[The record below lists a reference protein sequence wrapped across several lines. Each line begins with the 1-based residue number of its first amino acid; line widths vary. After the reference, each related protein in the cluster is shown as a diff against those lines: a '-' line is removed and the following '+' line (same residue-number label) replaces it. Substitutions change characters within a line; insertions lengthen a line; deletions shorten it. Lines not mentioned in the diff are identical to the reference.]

1 MDNNRIVD
9 VSKLSRIVTLV
20 SVVIPLIIAIFVGVN
35 SNEEFLIW
43 AIITLISFWV
53 SSYIFEKGKVILRVG
68 SIIDKDKRFYLTD
81 NGKKI
86 DTLRIRI
93 EEDVSENEVLKRL
106 EDFLIKNNVKQY
118 SKLYIVGSNSKDTV
132 EIIQNIFTGI
142 GVLLFLIAFCS

>member
-9 VSKLSRIVTLV
+9 ISKLSRIVTLV

-43 AIITLISFWV
+43 AIITLTSFWV

-93 EEDVSENEVLKRL
+93 EEDVSEKEVLKRL

-132 EIIQNIFTGI
+132 EIIQNI
-142 GVLLFLIAFCS
+142 LSR

>member
-43 AIITLISFWV
+43 AIITLISYWLA
-53 SSYIFEKGKVILRVG
+53 SYIFEKGKVILRVG

-86 DTLRIRI
+86 DSLRIRN
-93 EEDVSENEVLKRL
+93 EENVSENEVLKRL

-118 SKLYIVGSNSKDTV
+118 SKLYIVGSNSKEDI
-132 EIIQNIFTGI
+132 EIVRNI
-142 GVLLFLIAFCS
+142 LNR

>member
-9 VSKLSRIVTLV
+9 ISKLSRIVTII

-43 AIITLISFWV
+43 AIITLISYWLA
-53 SSYIFEKGKVILRVG
+53 SYIFEKGKVILRVG

-86 DTLRIRI
+86 DSLRIRN
-93 EEDVSENEVLKRL
+93 EENVSENEVLKRL
-106 EDFLIKNNVKQY
+106 EVFLIKNNVKQY
-118 SKLYIVGSNSKDTV
+118 SKLYIVGSNSKDNV
-132 EIIQNIFTGI
+132 EIIQNI
-142 GVLLFLIAFCS
+142 LSK

>member
-9 VSKLSRIVTLV
+9 ISKLSRIVTIV

-43 AIITLISFWV
+43 AIITLTSFWLA
-53 SSYIFEKGKVILRVG
+53 SYIFEKGKVILRVG

-106 EDFLIKNNVKQY
+106 EDFLIKNNVQQY
-118 SKLYIVGSNSKDTV
+118 SKLYVVGSNSKDNV
-132 EIIQNIFTGI
+132 EIIQNI
-142 GVLLFLIAFCS
+142 LSK

>member
-9 VSKLSRIVTLV
+9 ISKLSRIVTIV
-20 SVVIPLIIAIFVGVN
+20 SVVVPLVIAIFVGVN

-43 AIITLISFWV
+43 AIITLISYWLA
-53 SSYIFEKGKVILRVG
+53 SYIFEKGKVILRVG

-106 EDFLIKNNVKQY
+106 EDFLIKNNVQQY
-118 SKLYIVGSNSKDTV
+118 SKLYVVGSNSKDNV
-132 EIIQNIFTGI
+132 EIIQNI
-142 GVLLFLIAFCS
+142 LSK

>member
-9 VSKLSRIVTLV
+9 ISKLSRIVSIV
-20 SVVIPLIIAIFVGVN
+20 SVVIPLIIASFVGVN

-43 AIITLISFWV
+43 AIIILISFWLA
-53 SSYIFEKGKVILRVG
+53 SYIFEKGKVILRVG
-68 SIIDKDKRFYLTD
+68 SIIVKDKRFYLTN

-106 EDFLIKNNVKQY
+106 KDFLIKNNVKQY
-118 SKLYIVGSNSKDTV
+118 SKLYIVGSNSKDDV
-132 EIIQNIFTGI
+132 SALENI
-142 GVLLFLIAFCS
+142 LSK

>member
-43 AIITLISFWV
+43 AIITLTSFWL

-68 SIIDKDKRFYLTD
+68 SIIDKDKRFYLTN

-86 DTLRIRI
+86 DTLRIRT
-93 EEDVSENEVLKRL
+93 EEHVSENEVLKRL
-106 EDFLIKNNVKQY
+106 KDFLIKNNVKQY
-118 SKLYIVGSNSKDTV
+118 NKLYIVGSNSKDDV
-132 EIIQNIFTGI
+132 SVLENILTK
-142 GVLLFLIAFCS
+142 

>member
-43 AIITLISFWV
+43 AIITLTSFWLA
-53 SSYIFEKGKVILRVG
+53 SYIFEKGKVILRVG
-68 SIIDKDKRFYLTD
+68 SIIDKDKRFYLTN
-81 NGKKI
+81 NGKRI

-106 EDFLIKNNVKQY
+106 EDFLIKNNVQQY
-118 SKLYIVGSNSKDTV
+118 SKLYVVGSNSKEDV
-132 EIIQNIFTGI
+132 SVLENI
-142 GVLLFLIAFCS
+142 LSK

>member
-9 VSKLSRIVTLV
+9 VSKLSRIVTII
-20 SVVIPLIIAIFVGVN
+20 SVVIPLIIAFFVGVN

-106 EDFLIKNNVKQY
+106 EDFLIKNNVQQY
-118 SKLYIVGSNSKDTV
+118 SKLYVVGSNSKDNV
-132 EIIQNIFTGI
+132 EIIQNI
-142 GVLLFLIAFCS
+142 LSK

>member
-9 VSKLSRIVTLV
+9 ISKLSRIVTLV

-43 AIITLISFWV
+43 AIITLTSFWLA
-53 SSYIFEKGKVILRVG
+53 SYIFEKGKVILRVG

-118 SKLYIVGSNSKDTV
+118 SKLYIVGSNSKDNV
-132 EIIQNIFTGI
+132 EIIQNI
-142 GVLLFLIAFCS
+142 LSK

>member
-9 VSKLSRIVTLV
+9 ISKLSRIVTIV

-43 AIITLISFWV
+43 AIITLISFGLA
-53 SSYIFEKGKVILRVG
+53 SYIFEKGKVILRVG

-86 DTLRIRI
+86 DTLRIRN
-93 EEDVSENEVLKRL
+93 EEDVSEKEVLKRL

-118 SKLYIVGSNSKDTV
+118 SKLYVVGSNSKDSV
-132 EIIQNIFTGI
+132 EIIQNI
-142 GVLLFLIAFCS
+142 LSK

>member
-43 AIITLISFWV
+43 AIITLTSFWV

-106 EDFLIKNNVKQY
+106 EDFLINNNVKQY

-132 EIIQNIFTGI
+132 EIIQNI
-142 GVLLFLIAFCS
+142 LSK

>member
-1 MDNNRIVD
+1 M
-9 VSKLSRIVTLV
+9 
-20 SVVIPLIIAIFVGVN
+20 A
-35 SNEEFLIW
+35 
-43 AIITLISFWV
+43 
-53 SSYIFEKGKVILRVG
+53 SYIFEKGKVILRVG

-118 SKLYIVGSNSKDTV
+118 SKLYIVGSNSKEDI
-132 EIIQNIFTGI
+132 EIVRNI
-142 GVLLFLIAFCS
+142 LNR

>member
-9 VSKLSRIVTLV
+9 ISKLSRIVTIV
-20 SVVIPLIIAIFVGVN
+20 SVVVPLVIAIFVGVN

-43 AIITLISFWV
+43 AIITLISYWLA
-53 SSYIFEKGKVILRVG
+53 SYIFEKGKVILRVG
-68 SIIDKDKRFYLTD
+68 SIIDKDKRFYLTN
-81 NGKKI
+81 NGKRI

-118 SKLYIVGSNSKDTV
+118 SKLYIVGSNSKDNV
-132 EIIQNIFTGI
+132 EIIQNI
-142 GVLLFLIAFCS
+142 LSK

>member
-43 AIITLISFWV
+43 AIITLTSFWLA
-53 SSYIFEKGKVILRVG
+53 SYIFEKGKVILRVG
-68 SIIDKDKRFYLTD
+68 SIIDKDKRFYLSD
-81 NGKKI
+81 NDKKI

-118 SKLYIVGSNSKDTV
+118 SKLYIVGSNSKDNV
-132 EIIQNIFTGI
+132 EIIQNI
-142 GVLLFLIAFCS
+142 LSK

>member
-9 VSKLSRIVTLV
+9 ISKLSRIVTII

-43 AIITLISFWV
+43 AIITLTSFWLA
-53 SSYIFEKGKVILRVG
+53 SYIFEKGKVILRVG

-118 SKLYIVGSNSKDTV
+118 SKLYIVGSNSKDNV
-132 EIIQNIFTGI
+132 EIIQNI
-142 GVLLFLIAFCS
+142 LSK

>member
-9 VSKLSRIVTLV
+9 ISKLSRIVTLV

-106 EDFLIKNNVKQY
+106 EDFLIKNNMKQY

-132 EIIQNIFTGI
+132 EIIQNI
-142 GVLLFLIAFCS
+142 LSK

>member
-9 VSKLSRIVTLV
+9 ISKLSRIVSIV
-20 SVVIPLIIAIFVGVN
+20 SVVIPLIIASFVGVN

-43 AIITLISFWV
+43 TIIILISFWLA
-53 SSYIFEKGKVILRVG
+53 SYIFEKGKVILRVG
-68 SIIDKDKRFYLTD
+68 SIIDKDKRFYLTN

-106 EDFLIKNNVKQY
+106 KDFLIKNNVKQY
-118 SKLYIVGSNSKDTV
+118 SKLYIVGSNSKDDV
-132 EIIQNIFTGI
+132 SALENI
-142 GVLLFLIAFCS
+142 LSK

>member
-43 AIITLISFWV
+43 AIITLTSFWLA
-53 SSYIFEKGKVILRVG
+53 SYIFEKGKVILRVG
-68 SIIDKDKRFYLTD
+68 SIIDKDKRFYLTN
-81 NGKKI
+81 NGKRI

-118 SKLYIVGSNSKDTV
+118 SKLYIVGSNSKDNV
-132 EIIQNIFTGI
+132 EIIQNI
-142 GVLLFLIAFCS
+142 LSK

>member
-9 VSKLSRIVTLV
+9 ISKLSRIVTIV

-43 AIITLISFWV
+43 AIITLISYWLA
-53 SSYIFEKGKVILRVG
+53 SYIFEKGKVILRVG

-86 DTLRIRI
+86 DSLRIRN
-93 EEDVSENEVLKRL
+93 EENVSENEVLKRL
-106 EDFLIKNNVKQY
+106 EDFLIKNNVQQY
-118 SKLYIVGSNSKDTV
+118 SKLYVVGSNSKDNV
-132 EIIQNIFTGI
+132 EIIQNI
-142 GVLLFLIAFCS
+142 LSK

>member
-9 VSKLSRIVTLV
+9 ISKLSRIVTIV
-20 SVVIPLIIAIFVGVN
+20 SVVVPLVIAIFVGVN

-43 AIITLISFWV
+43 AIITLTSFWLA
-53 SSYIFEKGKVILRVG
+53 SYIFEKGKVILRVG
-68 SIIDKDKRFYLTD
+68 SIIDKDKRFYLTN
-81 NGKKI
+81 NGKRI

-118 SKLYIVGSNSKDTV
+118 SKLYIVGSNSKDNV
-132 EIIQNIFTGI
+132 EIIQNI
-142 GVLLFLIAFCS
+142 LSK

>member
-9 VSKLSRIVTLV
+9 ISKLSRIVTIV

-43 AIITLISFWV
+43 AIITLISFGLA
-53 SSYIFEKGKVILRVG
+53 SYIFEKGKVILRVG

-118 SKLYIVGSNSKDTV
+118 SKLYIVGSNSKEDI
-132 EIIQNIFTGI
+132 EIVRNIWNR
-142 GVLLFLIAFCS
+142 

>member
-9 VSKLSRIVTLV
+9 ISKLSRIVTII
-20 SVVIPLIIAIFVGVN
+20 SVVVPLVIAIFVGVN

-43 AIITLISFWV
+43 AIITLTSFWLA
-53 SSYIFEKGKVILRVG
+53 SYIFEKGKVFLRVG
-68 SIIDKDKRFYLTD
+68 SIIDKDKRFYLTN
-81 NGKKI
+81 NGKRI

-118 SKLYIVGSNSKDTV
+118 SKLYIVGSNSKEDI
-132 EIIQNIFTGI
+132 EIVRNI
-142 GVLLFLIAFCS
+142 LNR

>member
-43 AIITLISFWV
+43 AIITLTSFWLA
-53 SSYIFEKGKVILRVG
+53 SYIFEKGKVILRVG

-118 SKLYIVGSNSKDTV
+118 SKLYIVGSNSKEDI
-132 EIIQNIFTGI
+132 EIVRNI
-142 GVLLFLIAFCS
+142 LNR

>member
-9 VSKLSRIVTLV
+9 VSKLSRIVTII

-43 AIITLISFWV
+43 AIITLTSFWV
-53 SSYIFEKGKVILRVG
+53 SSYIFEKVKVILRVG

-132 EIIQNIFTGI
+132 EIIQNI
-142 GVLLFLIAFCS
+142 LSK

>member
-9 VSKLSRIVTLV
+9 ISKLSRIVTLV

-43 AIITLISFWV
+43 AIITLISYWLA
-53 SSYIFEKGKVILRVG
+53 SYIFEKGKVILRVG

-86 DTLRIRI
+86 DSLRIRN
-93 EEDVSENEVLKRL
+93 EENVSENEVLKRL
-106 EDFLIKNNVKQY
+106 EVFLIKNNVKQY
-118 SKLYIVGSNSKDTV
+118 SKLYIVGSNSKEDI
-132 EIIQNIFTGI
+132 EIVRNI
-142 GVLLFLIAFCS
+142 LNR

>member
-9 VSKLSRIVTLV
+9 VSKLSRIVTII

-43 AIITLISFWV
+43 AIITLTSFWV
-53 SSYIFEKGKVILRVG
+53 SSYIFEKVKVILRVG

-81 NGKKI
+81 KGKRI
-86 DTLRIRI
+86 DTLRIRT
-93 EEDVSENEVLKRL
+93 EENVSENEVLKRL

-132 EIIQNIFTGI
+132 EIIQNI
-142 GVLLFLIAFCS
+142 LSK

>member
-9 VSKLSRIVTLV
+9 ISKLSRIVTII

-43 AIITLISFWV
+43 AIITLISYWLA
-53 SSYIFEKGKVILRVG
+53 SYIFEKGKVILRVG
-68 SIIDKDKRFYLTD
+68 SIIDKDKRFYLTN
-81 NGKKI
+81 NGKRI

-118 SKLYIVGSNSKDTV
+118 SKLYIVGSNSKEDI
-132 EIIQNIFTGI
+132 EIVRNI
-142 GVLLFLIAFCS
+142 LNR

>member
-9 VSKLSRIVTLV
+9 ISKLSRIVTIV
-20 SVVIPLIIAIFVGVN
+20 SVVVPLVIAIFVGVN

-43 AIITLISFWV
+43 AIITLISYWLA
-53 SSYIFEKGKVILRVG
+53 SYIFEKGKVILRVG

-132 EIIQNIFTGI
+132 EIIQNI
-142 GVLLFLIAFCS
+142 LSK

>member
-9 VSKLSRIVTLV
+9 ISKLSRIVTLV

-53 SSYIFEKGKVILRVG
+53 SSYIFVKGKVILRVG

-132 EIIQNIFTGI
+132 EIIQNI
-142 GVLLFLIAFCS
+142 LSK

>member
-9 VSKLSRIVTLV
+9 ISKLSRIVTII

-43 AIITLISFWV
+43 AIITLTSFWLA
-53 SSYIFEKGKVILRVG
+53 SYIFEKGKVILRVG
-68 SIIDKDKRFYLTD
+68 SIIDKDKRFYLTN
-81 NGKKI
+81 NGKRI

-106 EDFLIKNNVKQY
+106 EDFLIKNNVQQY
-118 SKLYIVGSNSKDTV
+118 SKLYVVGSNSKEDV
-132 EIIQNIFTGI
+132 SVLENI
-142 GVLLFLIAFCS
+142 LSK

>member
-9 VSKLSRIVTLV
+9 ISKLSRIVTII

-43 AIITLISFWV
+43 AIITLISFGLA
-53 SSYIFEKGKVILRVG
+53 SYIFEKGKVILRVG

-118 SKLYIVGSNSKDTV
+118 SKLYIVGSNSKDNV
-132 EIIQNIFTGI
+132 EIIQNI
-142 GVLLFLIAFCS
+142 LSK

>member
-9 VSKLSRIVTLV
+9 ISKLSRIVTIV

-43 AIITLISFWV
+43 TIIILISFWLA
-53 SSYIFEKGKVILRVG
+53 SYIFEKGKVILRVG

-93 EEDVSENEVLKRL
+93 EEDVSEKEVLKRL

-118 SKLYIVGSNSKDTV
+118 SKLYVVGSNSKDSV
-132 EIIQNIFTGI
+132 EIIQNI
-142 GVLLFLIAFCS
+142 LSK